1 MGTKFIFQIIGA
13 FMTWA
18 FKGFKGKLNDE
29 IALPYEQTWKYYR
42 NSIISLLVVGLL
54 YWMFSK

>member
-29 IALPYEQTWKYYR
+29 IALPYEQTYR